1 MPELPEV
8 ETVRRILEPQLKG
21 LRIVSVTVNH
31 PAVIARPSPEEF
43 CRLTAGR
50 LISGMSRRG
59 KFLSFCLENGGRIV
73 LHLRMTGSLL
83 LTPPA
88 YPLEKHTH
96 LIFHLDDGGELRFTD
111 LRRFGR
117 FWLIENGEEDIF
129 SGINRLGPEPMDDG
143 FSGDYLMSVFA
154 KRKKA
159 VKSCLLDQ
167 EFIAGIGNIYADESL
182 FSAKICPERP
192 ASSLTGA
199 EWERLAAAI
208 KEALLLGIEENRMSA
223 EEYLAGKGRGYRS
236 RYLNVYGRAGKPC
249 RICGELLC
257 RSFVGG
263 RGSVYCPKCQN
274 QEKLI
279 AAP

>member
-8 ETVRRILEPQLKG
+8 ETVRRILEPQVRG

-50 LISGMSRRG
+50 QISGMSRRG
-59 KFLSFCLENGGRIV
+59 KFLSLCLEGGGRIV

-83 LTPPA
+83 LTPPD

-96 LIFHLDDGGELRFTD
+96 LIFYLDDGRELRFTD

-117 FWLIENGEEDIF
+117 FWLIENGEDDIF
-129 SGINRLGPEPMDDG
+129 SGVNRLGPEPLDG
-143 FSGDYLMSVFA
+143 DFSAVSLRLAFA

-182 FSAKICPERP
+182 FSAKIRPDRP
-192 ASSLTGA
+192 AGSLTMA

-236 RYLNVYGRAGKPC
+236 RYLNVYGRAGEPC
-249 RICGELLC
+249 RLCGGRLC
-257 RSFVGG
+257 RSVVGG
-263 RGSVYCPKCQN
+263 RGSVYCPKCQR
-274 QEKLI
+274 
-279 AAP
+279 